1 MVVFKVISMEGRALK
16 SQWKRGVLILSIV
29 LNFIFIAIAY
39 SSYHSKEQ
47 LKKNIISNYIYNQAN
62 ERDLLKLALTNKEK
76 KEEFVGNVSFAR
88 TLIFENRNIV
98 TNGSPLG
105 SYVNLYENQW
115 LDLFEKQKDDVLRS
129 IQTRAVKGELSQ
141 DDYNKILKI
150 IGELDKYYMSMDVH
164 DKNLNKES
172 VEKLT
177 NKIEAAIKKVMEEG
191 NSSAK

>member
-1 MVVFKVISMEGRALK
+1 MEGRALK

-29 LNFIFIAIAY
+29 LNSIFVAIAY
-39 SSYHSKEQ
+39 SSYYSKEQ

-76 KEEFVGNVSFAR
+76 KEEFVGNISFAR

-172 VEKLT
+172 LKKLT